1 MPDGN
6 KEHWFQLWELAVV
19 EKDPAKLLMLVQE
32 ICRLLKEK
40 ETWLKR
46 SVHGPTNQ

>member
-6 KEHWFQLWELAVV
+6 KEHWFQLCAVV
-19 EKDPAKLLMLVQE
+19 EKDPAKLLTLVQE